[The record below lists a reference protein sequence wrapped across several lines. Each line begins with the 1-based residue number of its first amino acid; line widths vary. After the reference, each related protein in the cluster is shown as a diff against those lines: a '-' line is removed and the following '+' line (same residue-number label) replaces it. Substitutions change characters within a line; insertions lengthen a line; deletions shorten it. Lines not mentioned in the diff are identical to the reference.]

1 MPSPRKRLDF
11 KKIELPR
18 VGKLLDRWALA
29 EQGRKLK
36 KGWKVEL
43 LTDPYLHKGN
53 LGVVAIT
60 RPDGK
65 VIYRG
70 RTAGEY
76 PLEND
81 KRQARVRM
89 EMHRYTRRA
98 STGPIKLNTQGV
110 LAILEEVAI
119 SNRSVH
125 ARKPSREYTFEQLKR
140 EAGRHAFDS
149 RGNLIELVH
158 HVVRL
163 IGGEGNYHRAIRE
176 MVRDEKMH
184 PHLRALNEL
193 VVHADE
199 RHLLPEAASKG
210 LATHLVTVLD
220 YLEKKSK
227 QFKREK

>member
-11 KKIELPR
+11 KKIATPR
-18 VGKLLDRWALA
+18 VGKLLDRWSLA
-29 EQGRKLK
+29 AGGRNLK
-36 KGWKVEL
+36 QGWKVEL

-98 STGPIKLNTQGV
+98 STGAIKLNTQGV
-110 LAILEEVAI
+110 LAILEEVAV
-119 SNRSVH
+119 SHRSAH
-125 ARKPSREYTFEQLKR
+125 ARKPTRQYTFEQLKQ
-140 EAGRHAFDS
+140 EARRHTFDS
-149 RGNLIELVH
+149 HGNLIELVH
-158 HVVRL
+158 HVVGL
-163 IGGEGNYHRAIRE
+163 FGGERNYHRAIRE

-193 VVHADE
+193 IVHSDE
-199 RHLLPEAASKG
+199 RYLLPEPASKG
-210 LATHLVTVLD
+210 LATHLVPVLD
-220 YLEKKSK
+220 YLDKKSK
-227 QFKREK
+227 QFKKK